1 VIETEWT
8 DDSFH
13 GLPSFITRSGAT
25 IENFTLDGSSLD
37 DTQFMASLT
46 AMPRLRR
53 LAVVEYGGTQFT
65 DEVWESLTERP
76 NLPPPLVPNLE
87 TLRLEGAKGFS
98 HKSLL
103 WMLETRVRTTGSPA
117 DFLPKLKVVDL
128 SIFRNMSESAQMRL
142 MEFKK
147 FGLEISIDVSCDEE
161 DEEGSEASDVESE
174 SEAAGEEE
182 DV

>member
-1 VIETEWT
+1 
-8 DDSFH
+8 
-13 GLPSFITRSGAT
+13 
-25 IENFTLDGSSLD
+25 
-37 DTQFMASLT
+37 
-46 AMPRLRR
+46 
-53 LAVVEYGGTQFT
+53 VEYGGTQFT

-87 TLRLEGAKGFS
+87 TLCLEGARGFS

-147 FGLEISIDVSCDEE
+147 FGLEISIDVLRDEE
-161 DEEGSEASDVESE
+161 DEEGSEAESE
-174 SEAAGEEE
+174 SEAGGEEE